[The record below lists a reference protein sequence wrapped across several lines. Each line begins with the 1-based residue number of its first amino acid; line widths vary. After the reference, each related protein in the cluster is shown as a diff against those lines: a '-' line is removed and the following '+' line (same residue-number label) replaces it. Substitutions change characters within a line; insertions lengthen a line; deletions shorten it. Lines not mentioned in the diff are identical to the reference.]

1 VIPYLK
7 AILLNA
13 NEKSNRMLRAKA
25 MECIS
30 LVGMAVGKAKFRDDA
45 KQVIFNSFYSMLFVV
60 FLFYSDNHVSDG
72 NRVFIY
78 YFMQFDCCSR
88 FMC

>member
-60 FLFYSDNHVSDG
+60 FLFYPDSHVSDG

-78 YFMQFDCCSR
+78 YFIQSDCCSR

>member
-60 FLFYSDNHVSDG
+60 SLFYSDSHVSDG
-72 NRVFIY
+72 NRVYIY
-78 YFMQFDCCSR
+78 YFIQSDCCSR